1 MKKDRFLSQL
11 EELSTKFN
19 DTKGN
24 GVTRFSWSHT
34 AALAQSWLE
43 KEFSRM
49 GVSLTADGAGNLHAF
64 YKGKTNLPRVII
76 GSHLDTVRNGA
87 KYDGTFGLVAAL
99 ETLRSFREEG
109 FIPNRNIEFIA
120 FAEEEG
126 ANFGT
131 TCLGSKLI
139 TGIVNPEDL
148 NKIKNSTAT
157 AWDMLEDYGLEPKNL
172 AGQQIDPQ
180 SVHAYLETHVEQERR
195 LFKNNYKLGVVKAIS
210 AMRSYKIT
218 YRGESVFAATPLKD
232 RKDPVISF
240 IECHMEIQKAI
251 ASGAF
256 PENTRFTVGQISCNP
271 GTPIMVPSECIFTID
286 IRNLEISN
294 LPAISEA
301 MKTII
306 TKVAE
311 KNGIGVEIT
320 PLSRSGGVKMSESI
334 QNAYKNAAKELGFEY
349 FEMNCGTALD
359 AASMGTIVPSGL
371 LLVVNQVDPETG
383 EKYALAEDLYNGA
396 LVYEKAVRQLVNE

>member
-11 EELSTKFN
+11 EELSTQYN

-49 GVSLTADGAGNLHAF
+49 GISLIADGAGNLHAH

-109 FIPNRNIEFIA
+109 FTPNRNIEFIA

-139 TGIVNPEDL
+139 TGIVKPEDL
-148 NKIKNSTAT
+148 HKLKNNTVT
-157 AWDMLEDYGLEPKNL
+157 AWDMLEDYGLAPNNI
-172 AGQQIDPQ
+172 ANQQIDPQ

-195 LFKNNYKLGVVKAIS
+195 LFKNNQKLGIVKTIS
-210 AMRSYKIT
+210 AMRSYKII
-218 YRGESVFAATPLKD
+218 YRGESVFAATPLKE
-232 RKDPVISF
+232 RKDPVPSF

-294 LPAISEA
+294 LPAISET
-301 MKTII
+301 MKNII
-306 TKVAE
+306 ARVAE
-311 KNGIGVEIT
+311 KNGIGVEII
-320 PLSRSGGVKMSESI
+320 PLSRSGGVKMSETV

-359 AASMGTIVPSGL
+359 AAPMGTIVPSGL
-371 LLVVNQVDPETG
+371 LLVANQVDPETG
-383 EKYALAEDLYNGA
+383 EKYALTEDLYNGA
-396 LVYEKAVRQLVNE
+396 LVYEEAVRQLVNE

>member
-19 DTKGN
+19 DTRGN

-49 GVSLTADGAGNLHAF
+49 GISLIADGAGNLHAH

-99 ETLRSFREEG
+99 ETIRSFREDG
-109 FIPNRNIEFIA
+109 FTPNRDIEFIA

-139 TGIVNPEDL
+139 TGIVKAEDL
-148 NKIKNSTAT
+148 NKLKNNIST
-157 AWDMLEDYGLEPKNL
+157 AWDMLEDYGLDPKNIVN
-172 AGQQIDPQ
+172 QQIDAQ
-180 SVHAYLETHVEQERR
+180 SVHAYLEAHVEQERR

-210 AMRSYKIT
+210 AMRSYKII
-218 YRGESVFAATPLKD
+218 YRGESVFAATPLKE
-232 RKDPVISF
+232 RKDPVPCF

-294 LPAISEA
+294 LPAISE
-301 MKTII
+301 TIKNI
-306 TKVAE
+306 IAKVAE
-311 KNGIGVEIT
+311 KNGIGAEII
-320 PLSRSGGVKMSESI
+320 PLSRSGGVKMSETV

-359 AASMGTIVPSGL
+359 AASMGTIVPAGL
-371 LLVVNQVDPETG
+371 LLVVNQVDPQTG

-396 LVYEKAVRQLVNE
+396 LVYEKAVRQLVSE

>member
-11 EELSTKFN
+11 EELSTQFN

-34 AALAQSWLE
+34 AALAQSWIE

-49 GVSLTADGAGNLHAF
+49 GISLIADGAGNLHAH

-139 TGIVNPEDL
+139 TGIVNPDDL
-148 NKIKNSTAT
+148 NKLKNSTAT
-157 AWDMLEDYGLEPKNL
+157 AWDMLEDFGLAPNHL
-172 AGQQIDPQ
+172 ANQQIDPQ

-210 AMRSYKIT
+210 AMRSYKII
-218 YRGESVFAATPLKD
+218 YRGESVFAATPLKE
-232 RKDPVISF
+232 RKDPVLSF
-240 IECHMEIQKAI
+240 IECHMEIQKVI

-256 PENTRFTVGQISCNP
+256 PENTRFTVGQISCTP
-271 GTPIMVPSECIFTID
+271 GTPIMVPGECIFTID
-286 IRNLEISN
+286 IRNLEITN
-294 LPAISEA
+294 LPAISE
-301 MKTII
+301 KIKSII
-306 TKVAE
+306 TKVAG
-311 KNGIGVEIT
+311 KNGIGVEII
-320 PLSRSGGVKMSESI
+320 PLSKSGGVKMSESI

-349 FEMNCGTALD
+349 LEMNCGTALD

-371 LLVVNQVDPETG
+371 LLVANQVDPETG
-383 EKYALAEDLYNGA
+383 EKYALADDLYNGA
-396 LVYEKAVRQLVNE
+396 LVYEKAVRQLVSE

>member
-49 GVSLTADGAGNLHAF
+49 GISLTADGAGNLHAH
-64 YKGKTNLPRVII
+64 YKGKTNLPRVVI

-99 ETLRSFREEG
+99 ETLRSFREES

-139 TGIVNPEDL
+139 TGIVNPDDL
-148 NKIKNSTAT
+148 HKLKNSTAT
-157 AWDMLEDYGLEPKNL
+157 AWDMLEEYGLDPKNL
-172 AGQQIDPQ
+172 ANQQIDPK

-210 AMRSYKIT
+210 AMRSYKII
-218 YRGESVFAATPLKD
+218 YRGESVFAATPLKE
-232 RKDPVISF
+232 RKDPVLSF
-240 IECHMEIQKAI
+240 IECHTEIQKTI
-251 ASGAF
+251 ASGVF

-294 LPAISEA
+294 LPAISETI
-301 MKTII
+301 KSII

-311 KNGIGVEIT
+311 KNGIGVEII
-320 PLSRSGGVKMSESI
+320 PLSRSGGVKMSETI

-371 LLVVNQVDPETG
+371 LLIANQINPETG

-396 LVYEKAVRQLVNE
+396 LVYEKAVRQLVSE

>member
-34 AALAQSWLE
+34 AAPAQSWLE

-49 GVSLTADGAGNLHAF
+49 GISLTADGAGNLHAF

>member
-49 GVSLTADGAGNLHAF
+49 GISLSADGAGNLHAH

-148 NKIKNSTAT
+148 QKLKNSTTT
-157 AWDMLEDYGLEPKNL
+157 AWDMLEDYGLDPKNL
-172 AGQQIDPQ
+172 ANQQIDPQ
-180 SVHAYLETHVEQERR
+180 GVHAYLETHVEQERR

-218 YRGESVFAATPLKD
+218 YRGESVFAATPLKE
-232 RKDPVISF
+232 RKDPVLSF
-240 IECHMEIQKAI
+240 IECHMEIQKTI

-294 LPAISEA
+294 LPAISE
-301 MKTII
+301 TIRNII

-320 PLSRSGGVKMSESI
+320 PLSRSGGVKMSETI
-334 QNAYKNAAKELGFEY
+334 QNAYKNAAKELGFDY

-371 LLVVNQVDPETG
+371 LLVANQVDAETG

-396 LVYEKAVRQLVNE
+396 LVYEKAVRQLVSE

>member
-49 GVSLTADGAGNLHAF
+49 GISLTADGAGNLHAH
-64 YKGKTNLPRVII
+64 YKGKTNLPRVVI

-99 ETLRSFREEG
+99 ETLLSFREES

-139 TGIVNPEDL
+139 TGIVNPDDL
-148 NKIKNSTAT
+148 HKLKNSTAT
-157 AWDMLEDYGLEPKNL
+157 AWDMLEEYGLDPKNL
-172 AGQQIDPQ
+172 ANQQIDPK

-210 AMRSYKIT
+210 AMRSYKII
-218 YRGESVFAATPLKD
+218 YRGESVFAATPLKE
-232 RKDPVISF
+232 RKDPVLSF
-240 IECHMEIQKAI
+240 IECHTEIQKTI
-251 ASGAF
+251 ASGVF

-294 LPAISEA
+294 LPAISETI
-301 MKTII
+301 KSII

-311 KNGIGVEIT
+311 KNGIGVEII
-320 PLSRSGGVKMSESI
+320 PLSRSGGVKMSETI

-371 LLVVNQVDPETG
+371 LLIANQINPETG

-396 LVYEKAVRQLVNE
+396 LVYEKAVRQLVSE